1 MGIRTHNLQVNYD
14 EKIII
19 PSLNLEIPE
28 NKVSILIGPNG
39 CGKSTLL
46 KSIMRIIPIKKGKI
60 FLNDKDMKS
69 LSQREIANKISILPQ
84 TPIIP
89 DGIDVKNLI
98 SYGRFPHKKSLS
110 GLNKEDY
117 EIINWAMEKTGILNI
132 KDCIVSELSGGQRQ
146 RVWISLAL
154 AQKTDTII
162 LDEPTTYLDM
172 AHQLEVLELLQE
184 LNRNNKTTI
193 IMVIH
198 ELNHATKFADNIIG
212 MKKGDIVFQGNPSD
226 VITKENLR
234 LLYEIDATLI
244 KNEEKGYPIC
254 MDYSIINE
262 MQ

>member
-212 MKKGDIVFQGNPSD
+212 MKKGKIVFQGNPSD

-234 LLYEIDATLI
+234 LLYEIDATLV

>member
-1 MGIRTHNLQVNYD
+1 MGIKTQNLQINYD

-28 NKVSILIGPNG
+28 NKVTILIGPNG

-46 KSIMRIIPIKKGKI
+46 KSIMRIIPIKNGKI

-69 LSQREIANKISILPQ
+69 LSQKEIANKISILPQ
-84 TPIIP
+84 TPIVP

-117 EIINWAMEKTGILNI
+117 EIINWAMEKTNILNI
-132 KDCIVSELSGGQRQ
+132 KDSIVSELSGGQRQ

-154 AQKTDTII
+154 AQKTDMII

-172 AHQLEVLELLQE
+172 SHQLEVLELLQD
-184 LNRNNKTTI
+184 LNRKDKTTI

-212 MKKGDIVFQGNPSD
+212 MKNGNAIFQGNPSD
-226 VITKENLR
+226 VITRENLR

-254 MDYSIINE
+254 VDYSIIDE
-262 MQ
+262 K

>member
-1 MGIRTHNLQVNYD
+1 MGIRTQNLQINYD

-28 NKVSILIGPNG
+28 NKVTILIGPNG

-46 KSIMRIIPIKKGKI
+46 KSIMRIIPIKNGKI

-69 LSQREIANKISILPQ
+69 ISQKEIAKKISILPQ
-84 TPIIP
+84 TPIVP

-98 SYGRFPHKKSLS
+98 SYGRFPYKKSLS

-117 EIINWAMEKTGILNI
+117 EIINWAMKKTNILNI
-132 KDCIVSELSGGQRQ
+132 KDSIVSELSGGQRQ

-154 AQKTDTII
+154 AQKTDMII

-172 AHQLEVLELLQE
+172 SHQLEVLELLQD
-184 LNRNNKTTI
+184 LNRKDKTTI

-212 MKKGDIVFQGNPSD
+212 MKNGNVIFQGNPSD
-226 VITKENLR
+226 VITTENLK

-254 MDYSIINE
+254 VDYSIIDE
-262 MQ
+262 K